1 MLTNVRPTS
10 IDTYRSLQANFGAQT
25 FKILA
30 FLHAN
35 KHRDYTRREIASYL
49 KIDTSSV
56 SARVNKLVKD
66 EVLIEIETKR
76 KCSIT
81 GVTSFALSLPEA
93 QKAAA

>member
-10 IDTYRSLQANFGAQT
+10 IDTYRKLQATFGEQT
-25 FKILA
+25 FKIMA

-49 KIDTSSV
+49 KLDTSSV
-56 SARVNKLVKD
+56 SGRVNKLVHD
-66 EVLIEIETKR
+66 GDLIELETKR